1 LPTITIQ
8 IQRLRFLEN
17 QKMTQNPTSAGRS
30 TLSTTSKMSFGVAA
44 SAFAAAGIG
53 LLINQWMSG
62 WMAVGGM
69 AGVGLFYM
77 AIGLLNLS
85 SSDSVFMDEDD
96 LSETAAHRLSGVANV
111 DDLAMERTREKVG
124 ETRSEHMAN
133 ASH

>member
-1 LPTITIQ
+1 
-8 IQRLRFLEN
+8 
-17 QKMTQNPTSAGRS
+17 MTQNPTSAGRS
-30 TLSTTSKMSFGVAA
+30 TLSITSQMSFGVAA

-77 AIGLLNLS
+77 AIGLLNLN

-111 DDLAMERTREKVG
+111 DDLAMERTRETVG